1 MEGQNNMISEEP
13 ASHAY
18 CPSRE
23 ILELI
28 GGKWSL
34 LILCALKAGP
44 MRTGALARALEGIS
58 QKMLTQTLRDL
69 ERSGM
74 IARTSYPEVP
84 PRVEYGLTSLGKTLS
99 ALVLQFEQWVA
110 DNHQQVTAAQAAFDA
125 NRAEETMAMNG
136 EMIELAIEPAD

>member
-1 MEGQNNMISEEP
+1 MVSEELVG
-13 ASHAY
+13 HIY

-44 MRTGALARALEGIS
+44 VRTGALSRTLEGIS

-84 PRVEYGLTSLGKTLS
+84 PRVEYSLTPLGQTLS

-110 DNHQQVTAAQAAFDA
+110 DNYQQVTAAQAAFDA
-125 NRAEETMAMNG
+125 YHAGETMVVNG
-136 EMIELAIEPAD
+136 

>member
-1 MEGQNNMISEEP
+1 MISEEL
-13 ASHAY
+13 AAQAY

-34 LILCALKAGP
+34 LVLCALKAGP
-44 MRTGALARALEGIS
+44 MRTGALTRALEGIS

-84 PRVEYGLTSLGKTLS
+84 PRVEYSLTPLGQTLS
-99 ALVLQFEQWVA
+99 ALVFQFEHWVV
-110 DNHQQVTAAQAAFDA
+110 DHYQQVIAAQAAFDH
-125 NRAEETMAMNG
+125 AEET
-136 EMIELAIEPAD
+136 LQHDK